1 MKTLETKRLILRD
14 WELTDLDD
22 YFVFKSNPNV
32 TIPDG
37 SLPKKY
43 KEECLPELK
52 YLIHV
57 KNNYALVL
65 KETGKVIG
73 SVGLNEDTDGNEN
86 ARNVG
91 FVLDESYWNQGL
103 MTEALKEIIANASEI
118 TSCLS
123 CIHAAGNTRTE
134 HIIKKLGFKY
144 IKIFHNIKRESDIYP
159 HDDLYYLLEL
169 NSWGQS
175 KNCKLNSYF
184 LPIRI
189 K

>member
-37 SLPKKY
+37 SLSQKCR
-43 KEECLPELK
+43 EECLPELK
-52 YLIHV
+52 YLICA

-73 SVGLNEDTDGNEN
+73 SVGLNEDADGNEN

-91 FVLDESYWNQGL
+91 FVLAESYWNQGL
-103 MTEALKEIIANASEI
+103 MTEALIEIIANASKI
-118 TSCLS
+118 TSYLS
-123 CIHAAGNTRTE
+123 CMHDAGNTRTK
-134 HIIKKLGFKY
+134 HIIEKLGFKY
-144 IKIFHNIKRESDIYP
+144 IKTFNNVKRECDIYS
-159 HDDLYYLLEL
+159 HDCLYYILYL
-169 NSWGQS
+169 NA
-175 KNCKLNSYF
+175 
-184 LPIRI
+184 
-189 K
+189 